1 MTKLDNKNVSKHLGK
16 TSKYKSQYDSDLLVR
31 EPRSSN
37 RRHLKIKDKDL
48 PFIGY
53 DVWNGYEVSGLL
65 NNGLPISAVA
75 KVVYPCDSK
84 YIVESKSMKLYWNSF
99 NMTKLGDTIDIA
111 VGTIEELATE
121 DLSKLLQ
128 TEVKVKLF
136 SCDTDL
142 KRVSN
147 PFLESYDAAP
157 NSLAIMSTKKY
168 VRLEHFIKS
177 KINITKYTEDPSI
190 FDTKYTSM
198 AEPNSLNVMSS
209 LLKSNC
215 RVTSQPDWGDVF
227 IHIEGYW
234 LPGLQ
239 ELLEYIV
246 SFRDENH
253 FHEEICETI
262 YKRLYDRFSPR
273 ELMVACLYSRRG
285 GWDIN
290 PVRANKI
297 DLIDNMMWDET
308 IPWIKTIR
316 Q

>member
-1 MTKLDNKNVSKHLGK
+1 MITKLDNKNVSKHLGK
-16 TSKYKSQYDSDLLVR
+16 TSKYKSEYDNKLLVR

-37 RRHLKIKDKDL
+37 REHLKIKDKDL
-48 PFIGY
+48 PFVGY
-53 DVWNGYEVSGLL
+53 DVWNGYEVSGLMD
-65 NNGLPISAVA
+65 NGLPINAIA

-99 NMTKLGDTIDIA
+99 NMTKFGE
-111 VGTIEELATE
+111 TIEEAVSGIELHAE
-121 DLSKLLQ
+121 ADLSKLLQ
-128 TEVKVKLF
+128 TEVRVKLF

-142 KRVSN
+142 KGLSN
-147 PFLESYDAAP
+147 PFTE
-157 NSLAIMSTKKY
+157 KKY
-168 VRLEHFIKS
+168 KRLDHLVEKLPLHEKYKF
-177 KINITKYTEDPSI
+177 NITQYKEDPSI
-190 FDTKYTSM
+190 FDEYSTHEKYM
-198 AEPNSLNVMSS
+198 IWAQPNELNVMSS

-227 IHIEGYW
+227 IHVEGFW
-234 LPGLQ
+234 LPKHKD
-239 ELLEYIV
+239 LLEYIV

-262 YKRLYDRFSPR
+262 YKRLDNRFSPR
-273 ELMVACLYSRRG
+273 ELMVACLYTRRG

-290 PVRANKI
+290 PVRATDI
-297 DLIDNMMWDET
+297 QLIDDTVWDET